1 MVREAAVCPFS
12 RKMCKECAVYYG
24 RHFELC
30 STRNFRL
37 RALRHAKAKAWSDE
51 VFTKWE
57 MPEIPDESN
66 VMADIE
72 DFIES
77 RELQPGTDQSV

>member
-1 MVREAAVCPFS
+1 MVKEAAVCPFS

-30 STRNFRL
+30 SVRNIRL
-37 RALRHAKAKAWSDE
+37 REARRVKAKAWSDE

-57 MPEIPDESN
+57 MPEISNESN
-66 VMADIE
+66 VMVDIE

-77 RELQPGTDQSV
+77 CEL

>member
-1 MVREAAVCPFS
+1 MVKEAAVCPFS
-12 RKMCKECAVYYG
+12 RKMCKECAIYWG

-30 STRNFRL
+30 SMRNFRL
-37 RALRHAKAKAWSDE
+37 RALRQAKAKAWSDE

-57 MPEIPDESN
+57 MPEIPDGSN
-66 VMADIE
+66 VMVDIE

-77 RELQPGTDQSV
+77 KEM